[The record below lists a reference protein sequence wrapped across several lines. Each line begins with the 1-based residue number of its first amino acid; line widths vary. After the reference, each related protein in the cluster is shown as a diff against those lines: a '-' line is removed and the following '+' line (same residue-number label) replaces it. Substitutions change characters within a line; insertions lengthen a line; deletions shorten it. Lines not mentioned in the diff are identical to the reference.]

1 MFAEPIA
8 IPRSPSRIRK
18 LDNET
23 AAGSGMTSGR
33 MVDLMEIGSDLVG
46 GFASNGVYGD
56 GGVGASEVRAPAPM
70 AVWTD
75 IRSGAGEGL
84 GAAWALL
91 PILSSIRLWRRIPAG
106 E

>member
-1 MFAEPIA
+1 
-8 IPRSPSRIRK
+8 
-18 LDNET
+18 
-23 AAGSGMTSGR
+23 MTSGR

-56 GGVGASEVRAPAPM
+56 GGVGASEVRAPAPT

-75 IRSGAGEGL
+75 IWS

-91 PILSSIRLWRRIPAG
+91 PIFSSIQLWWWIPAG